1 MPISLSKP
9 LKNLKSKAHML
20 VVYKLQ
26 KTKRKQRKKEKKRD
40 MYKELTL
47 TLQGIKLDFSSVSR

>member
-26 KTKRKQRKKEKKRD
+26 KNKKETKKERE
-40 MYKELTL
+40 KA
-47 TLQGIKLDFSSVSR
+47 